1 MGGISREH
9 ITSSVAYINNLPK
22 KKEKIE
28 QKEDL
33 KAPLSSCMKISTVI
47 CTWYKG
53 IKIILLTHDELQWA
67 DGW

>member
-9 ITSSVAYINNLPK
+9 VTSSVAYINNLPK
-22 KKEKIE
+22 KKKKIE

-47 CTWYKG
+47 CTWYKR
-53 IKIILLTHDELQWA
+53 IKTILLTHDELQWA